1 MLSPDRTTHLAILG
15 AGWALGLCA
24 VLAGPVVGVFGV
36 LFLLGIALDIL
47 DGAAAAPTIIF
58 AAGAL
63 LLLALRRPSVRA
75 RLRRAVRPPV
85 TPRNRSAGAP
95 AQPI

>member
-1 MLSPDRTTHLAILG
+1 MSPPDRLKHLAILS
-15 AGWALGLCA
+15 ASWALGLCA

-47 DGAAAAPTIIF
+47 DGAGAAPTIVL